1 MEARWFFAHK
11 KDTNNIDI
19 DVWCLR
25 LHDLLK
31 SPGWTASVTSG
42 RDDYNLRARAMGGWH
57 RWCVDVP
64 TGIRW
69 DGDPLFH
76 GVVVPSSETS
86 PFVGRATSNLVE
98 GFLRAGKHA
107 YLLCPQSEKFN
118 QIMRVEPSDSDSWQ
132 AWATLISTE

>member
-1 MEARWFFAHK
+1 MEARWFFAHR
-11 KDTNNIDI
+11 KDTDNIDI
-19 DVWCLR
+19 DVWCIR
-25 LHDLLK
+25 LHSLLEV
-31 SPGWTASVTSG
+31 PDWTAAVTAG

-64 TGIRW
+64 TGTRW

-76 GVVVPSSETS
+76 GIVVPTS
-86 PFVGRATSNLVE
+86 DLFPLVGRATSNLVE

-107 YLLCPQSEKFN
+107 YLWCPQSEKFN
-118 QIMRVEPSDSDSWQ
+118 QIMRVESSDSDSWQ